1 MSFALATVSTASNW
15 PACPAESATGAELV
29 DPVTPPT
36 LCHENVP
43 TAMIDEVP
51 VLETLQKIPSL
62 KPFDNTL
69 KPPFT
74 ARHPTFLKPMLAG
87 GMYVAP
93 VLLLGIVTAFPLS
106 RTTICEVT
114 LTDDGYSDGV
124 AVGVVAGSL
133 TLKLMFSNEEPLALG
148 LTLAPPMMTTAYLT
162 RPTDGKFSERATST
176 LLVAGSKRVPVS
188 DAPVEVK
195 TSGLE
200 L

>member
-15 PACPAESATGAELV
+15 PACPAESAPGAELV

-36 LCHENVP
+36 LCQENVP
-43 TAMIDEVP
+43 TAVIDEVP

-62 KPFDNTL
+62 KPFDNML
-69 KPPFT
+69 KPPLT
-74 ARHPTFLKPMLAG
+74 ARQPTFLKPMLAG

-93 VLLLGIVTAFPLS
+93 VLVLGMVTAFPLS

-114 LTDDGYSDGV
+114 LTDDGYSDAV
-124 AVGVVAGSL
+124 AAVVDGSL

-195 TSGLE
+195 TSGL
-200 L
+200 